1 MTIPTPPTDLIVEP
15 VQSVLYIDAVGDDA
29 WPPEKTHPATFISLN
44 RKANCG
50 NLVGGDGKG
59 HQDLYWASVA
69 SSRTPGPSAAGTA
82 WLVTITV
89 GETESAGAMA
99 ERCLAVFLAV

>member
-1 MTIPTPPTDLIVEP
+1 VEP
-15 VQSVLYIDAVGDDA
+15 VRPVLYIDAVGDHA
-29 WPPEKTHPATFISLN
+29 WLPEEDPSSHIYFLN

-50 NLVGGDGKG
+50 TLVGRDGQG
-59 HQDLYWASVA
+59 HQDLYWASVD

-82 WLVTITV
+82 RLVTINV
-89 GETESAGAMA
+89 GETESAGAVA